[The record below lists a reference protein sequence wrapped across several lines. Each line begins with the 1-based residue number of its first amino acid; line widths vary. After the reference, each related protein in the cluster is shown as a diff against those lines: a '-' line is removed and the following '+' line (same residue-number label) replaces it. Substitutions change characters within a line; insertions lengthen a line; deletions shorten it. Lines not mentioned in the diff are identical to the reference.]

1 MVDDRDI
8 IINQGGRRAGRL
20 IPRAVLP
27 LAYLVALLLLVLAV
41 QGLVARL
48 DPEEADRRRAEA
60 WAAQERSER
69 LWWVGDAAAIAWA
82 VIPPALGVAI
92 SVVGIIALYNRVARW
107 QGVQADKVVDLARA
121 SRPPL
126 PAGLHTL
133 TYHHAPKHAPPSQL
147 PALAATR
154 PDDDEPDQEAEPPSM
169 AELIARGRVG
179 RGNPLILGYEGGK
192 ELSGSWLD
200 LYATITAGLPGTGKT
215 TTQRFFAVQTALH
228 GARFAIADPHAG
240 AADDSLAATL
250 DPLRACYLCEPA
262 SDPRAIL
269 DMVRYIADLGERRI
283 RGQDTDRTPIILWV
297 DELTGLLGRSDVG
310 DQLAE
315 LLEKIAQE
323 YRKRYVYLSASG
335 QIWTAA
341 RTTSELRDSFA
352 SVLCHRMKRSQ
363 ARLLLPTEEAA
374 QVERLPTG
382 SAVLW
387 RTSGAT
393 SIIRIPN
400 TTAQD
405 VMTAAS
411 HLAGILPPGVR
422 ETSARGPAGGL
433 WTPTGSVPDAI
444 LSEASTAP
452 GRGKPASAEAAR
464 AAVLFL
470 SGQDPAAI
478 VLELRGVKSSD
489 GGRRYQKALAEVHEL
504 IREGLRA

>member
-1 MVDDRDI
+1 M
-8 IINQGGRRAGRL
+8 
-20 IPRAVLP
+20 
-27 LAYLVALLLLVLAV
+27 VALLALVLAV
-41 QGLVARL
+41 WGLADRL
-48 DPEEADRRRAEA
+48 DPATEAERLAA
-60 WAAQERSER
+60 SWAAQERAAR
-69 LWWVGDAAAIAWA
+69 LWWVEDAKAIAWGFL
-82 VIPPALGVAI
+82 PPLLTLGLGV
-92 SVVGIIALYNRVARW
+92 VGLLALYNRVGRW
-107 QGVQADKVVDLARA
+107 RTVQADKVVELVRA
-121 SRPPL
+121 ERQQLPP
-126 PAGLHTL
+126 ALHTL

-147 PALAATR
+147 L
-154 PDDDEPDQEAEPPSM
+154 AEPEDPAQEEGETPSM
-169 AELIARGRVG
+169 AELLARGRVG
-179 RGNPLILGYEGGK
+179 RGNPLILGYEGGR
-192 ELSGSWLD
+192 ELAGSWLD

-228 GARFAIADPHAG
+228 GARFAVADPHAG

-269 DMVRYIADLGERRI
+269 ETVRYVADLGERRI

-323 YRKRYVYLSASG
+323 YRKRFVYLSASG

-405 VMTAAS
+405 VATAAGY
-411 HLAGILPPGVR
+411 LAGALPPGVR
-422 ETSARGPAGGL
+422 EASMRGPAGGL

-444 LSEASTAP
+444 LAQASTAP
-452 GRGKPASAEAAR
+452 QRPKPASAEAAR

-489 GGRRYQKALAEVHEL
+489 GGRRYQKALAEVLDL
-504 IREGLRA
+504 IREGIQTSTC